1 MPTRSSTAKPVLPAP
16 PRARGARMLR
26 VKAPETSER
35 WLDNCSAS
43 AADPAILVP
52 LKATLRQIADRQPWF
67 WPQRDIVF
75 ISDVH
80 ADAEALLASLV
91 LAGTIHQH
99 GNRRGDF
106 ELTSAGRQA
115 CVLIGG
121 DCLDKGPSN
130 LKLLDTIALLRRH
143 GATVV
148 LLAGNH
154 DLRLPLGLQCFER
167 PVDTLTEHL
176 FVRMGA
182 KSMPLLREIWK
193 RFVARRNKPLAGVP
207 DKAGCLA
214 RLLPA
219 DDWPVRFREVARG
232 RMPEE
237 ALNREIRRIVEK
249 QAVFK
254 TTYREA
260 GMSIREV
267 YAAGLEAHRLFM
279 QPGGRYAWFMRDLKL
294 MHREGSFLFVHAGLD
309 DATAVRLAARG
320 TEVLNGDFSEQ
331 FARDPFAFY
340 AGSLGN
346 SLRTKYRPVDYPLS
360 ETGVSSVHAAGI
372 HMVVHGHRSNR
383 RGQRLALREGL
394 LHLEADI
401 TLDRNTRKKEG
412 FKRRGGGAT
421 LVSSEGYVMGISAD
435 YPRAKVFNPDFY
447 LSAEESRSHG
457 IATTGLSP

>member
-1 MPTRSSTAKPVLPAP
+1 
-16 PRARGARMLR
+16 MLR
-26 VKAPETSER
+26 VKAPDASER
-35 WLDNCSAS
+35 WLDDCSAS
-43 AADPAILVP
+43 AADPGILVP
-52 LKATLRQIADRQPWF
+52 LKHSLRQIADRQPWC
-67 WPQRDIVF
+67 WPERDIVF

-80 ADAEALLASLV
+80 ADADALLASLV
-91 LAGTIHQH
+91 LAGVIHQH
-99 GNRRGDF
+99 GRRRGDF
-106 ELTSAGRQA
+106 ELTGAGRRA
-115 CVLIGG
+115 RVLIGG

-143 GATVV
+143 GANVV

-182 KSMPLLREIWK
+182 KSMPLLKEIWQ
-193 RFVARRNKPLAGVP
+193 RFLARRNKALADVP

-214 RLLPA
+214 RLLPG
-219 DDWPVRFREVARG
+219 DDWPVRFREAARG

-254 TTYREA
+254 ATYREA
-260 GMSIREV
+260 GLSIREV
-267 YAAGLEAHRLFM
+267 YAAALEAHRLFM
-279 QPGGRYAWFMRDLKL
+279 QPGGRYEWFMRDLRL

-309 DATAVRLAARG
+309 DATAIRLAARG
-320 TEVLNGDFSEQ
+320 TEVLNSDFVEQ

-346 SLRTKYRPVDYPLS
+346 SLRTKYRPVDYPL
-360 ETGVSSVHAAGI
+360 TAKGVSSVHAAGL

-383 RGQRLALREGL
+383 QGQRLALREGL
-394 LHLEADI
+394 LHLEADV

-412 FKRRGGGAT
+412 IKRRGGGAT
-421 LVSSEGYVMGISAD
+421 LVSPEGYVMGVSAD

-447 LSAEESRSHG
+447 LSAEEPQRHG